1 MTIHMRYEY
10 SLSSIHL
17 MTFTTPMLR
26 VIVILLFWEQQYEH
40 LYEYPYLFDNTRNTY
55 TKSQSDT
62 DMGEEFQYLYDD
74 I

>member
-1 MTIHMRYEY
+1 
-10 SLSSIHL
+10 
-17 MTFTTPMLR
+17 MLR

-40 LYEYPYLFDNTRNTY
+40 LCEYPYLFDNTRNTY

-62 DMGEEFQYLYDD
+62 DMGEEYQYLYDD